1 MDFMVNASA
10 SVFSFEQSVAI
21 FELFVVVLLKKITNI
36 TFINKHTVIDSSQ
49 KNRNKVTT
57 KCSEG
62 YRREVIQKNR
72 SVN

>member
-36 TFINKHTVIDSSQ
+36 TSINKHTVTDSSQ

-57 KCSEG
+57 NCSEG
-62 YRREVIQKNR
+62 YRTEVIQ
-72 SVN
+72 